1 MANSFK
7 TFMLLAA
14 LGGLAMAIGG
24 GIGGRS
30 GMSFGL
36 MIGLAMAAG
45 SYWFSDRLAIK
56 SARAVPADPQQYPE
70 YFAIMEDLTR
80 RADMPMPKLYV
91 TPNRQPNAFATGRN
105 PNNAAVAVTVGL
117 MDIMSW
123 DEVRGVLAHE
133 LAHIENRDILIG
145 SVAAAIAM
153 AVTWAARMAMW
164 SGMRGRNRN
173 SNPLVMIATIVLA
186 PVAASFIKSA
196 ISRTREYKADA
207 SAAALMGDAE
217 PLARALEKL
226 GMASGR
232 IPADGVQPE
241 QASHYIVNPLGD
253 GATQSNFGGMSRRGG
268 MGGMGGLGNLGRM
281 FTTHPPLEDR
291 VRALRE
297 SEFGSDQ
304 PTLSN

>member
-1 MANSFK
+1 VANSFK
-7 TFMLLAA
+7 TVALLAL

-24 GIGGRS
+24 ALGGTGGLTIGLGIG
-30 GMSFGL
+30 L
-36 MIGLAMAAG
+36 IMAGG
-45 SYWFSDRLAIK
+45 SYWFSDKLAIK
-56 SARAVPADPQQYPE
+56 SARAVPADPAQYPE

-117 MDIMSW
+117 LELMEW

-133 LAHIENRDILIG
+133 LAHIENRDILVG

-153 AVTWAARMAMW
+153 AVTYAARIAMW
-164 SGMRGRNRN
+164 SGMRGRGRGSNQ
-173 SNPLVMIATIVLA
+173 NPLVMIGTIVLA
-186 PVAASFIKSA
+186 PIAAGFIKSA

-207 SAAALMGDAE
+207 SAARLMGDAE

-232 IPADGVQPE
+232 IAPDGVVPE
-241 QASHYIVNPLGD
+241 QASHYIVNPFGTS
-253 GATQSNFGGMSRRGG
+253 TQSNFGG
-268 MGGMGGLGNLGRM
+268 GGLGGLSRM
-281 FTTHPPLEDR
+281 FSTHPPLADR
-291 VRALRE
+291 VRELR
-297 SEFGSDQ
+297 SGSWQ
-304 PTLSN
+304 